1 MLHANE
7 IALQRLGS
15 EMKKWMVIIVT
26 VIALLTG
33 AVTVSALED
42 SSQTIGTYPHAGKAC
57 DVRLAQIVGES
68 GSVKGTILQLNSDYL
83 TLSVNENRDV
93 VWIRTSKIAYVAAVG
108 MGPAAPER

>member
-1 MLHANE
+1 
-7 IALQRLGS
+7 
-15 EMKKWMVIIVT
+15 MKKWIAIIVT

-68 GSVKGTILQLNSDYL
+68 GSVKGTILQLNNDYL
-83 TLSVNENRDV
+83 TLSVRKKET
-93 VWIRTSKIAYVAAVG
+93 WFG
-108 MGPAAPER
+108 LERARLRMLQ